1 MGLPGAGLGGYVA
14 GAMVSSALGVVLNWR
29 RVGRYARMRPRL
41 FQWCTA
47 PALAALLM
55 GLCVNLLFHILRDA
69 GVGGGAAGAVCLVF
83 GTAEY
88 GIALTA
94 QGVDVGALFG
104 IRGGKDGPA
113 AV

>member
-1 MGLPGAGLGGYVA
+1 MLDPKQC
-14 GAMVSSALGVVLNWR
+14 VL
-29 RVGRYARMRPRL
+29 
-41 FQWCTA
+41 FS
-47 PALAALLM
+47 
-55 GLCVNLLFHILRDA
+55 
-69 GVGGGAAGAVCLVF
+69 GGAAGAVCLVF

-104 IRGGKDGPA
+104 LRGGKDGPA